1 MAAPSTWDRFLAA
14 IRAQE
19 SGGNYSEN
27 VAGCLGAY
35 CWNAQ
40 SNWDGMAKAAGESKY
55 VGVNP
60 SQVPANIQDKVA
72 STNLSR
78 IYQQAGGGT
87 RGYQAAAMWWNGGT
101 TVSEPN
107 PGLPAQPWA
116 KHCGG
121 GSSAAYACQV
131 LTRMGLG
138 GHFLAGSGAQ
148 SGAGGVV
155 TTAAGADADCAI
167 HIPIPG
173 LSFNFNPVGGSF
185 GPHGT
190 TSSQCILSKSEARA
204 LLAVAN
210 LVAGGVLLGVGFGF
224 VAAFS
229 RPGRAVMTFITT
241 TVPGG
246 QALAGGARAAPGSG
260 GVGTPLTQ
268 QQIRQANANRRK
280 LAKAAGRKA
289 GGP

>member
-1 MAAPSTWDRFLAA
+1 MAAPSTWERFLAA

-19 SGGNYSEN
+19 SGNYSED

-40 SNWDGMAKAAGESKY
+40 SNWDTMAKAAGESHY

-60 SQVPANIQDKVA
+60 SQVPAAIQDKVA

-87 RGYQAAAMWWNGGT
+87 NGYRAAAMWWNGGST
-101 TVSEPN
+101 KSEAN

-116 KHCGG
+116 KSCGG

-131 LTRMGLG
+131 LARMSLG
-138 GHFLAGSGAQ
+138 GHYLSGSG

-155 TTAAGADADCAI
+155 TLAAGKSADCAVFL
-167 HIPIPG
+167 PIPG
-173 LSFNFNPVGGSF
+173 LTFNFNPVGGSF

-190 TSSQCILSKSEARA
+190 TSNQCILSKSEVRA
-204 LLAVAN
+204 ILAIAN
-210 LVAGGVLLGVGFGF
+210 LMAGASFLLVGFALTVTMAG
-224 VAAFS
+224 
-229 RPGRAVMTFITT
+229 PGRRIIQLVMPVI
-241 TVPGG
+241 GK
-246 QALAGGARAAPGSG
+246 AGAAPKASG
-260 GVGTPLTQ
+260 AAPLTQ
-268 QQIRQANANRRK
+268 TS
-280 LAKAAGRKA
+280 
-289 GGP
+289 P